1 MNAAVTKL
9 PTQLGA
15 IHFVGIGGIGMSG
28 IAEVLLNHGY
38 QVQGSDLKATKI
50 TERLESLG
58 ARVFIGQKAENL
70 EAAEVVVISSAI
82 KTGNP
87 ELDAARG
94 RGLPVVRRAEMLAEL
109 MRLRSNIA
117 VAGTHG
123 KTTTTTLVATLLDAG
138 GVDPTVINGG
148 VIHAYGSNA
157 RVGQGDWMVVE
168 ADESDGT
175 FNRLPATIAIVTNID
190 PEHME
195 HWGTIENLRQ
205 GFTDFV
211 SNIPFYGLA
220 VCCTDHPEVRA
231 LVGRITDRRIT
242 TFGFNAQADVRAMN
256 LSYKGGAAQFDI
268 ALQAEGQVIEG
279 CTLPMP
285 GDHNVSN
292 ALAAV
297 AVARHLGMKG
307 AEIRDALAGFKGVN
321 RRFTKVG
328 EVGGITIIDDYG
340 HHPVEIA
347 AVLRAARQ
355 AIGSDGGGRV
365 IAVHQ
370 PHRYS
375 RLHSLFEEFCGCFN
389 DADVVAIAEVYGAGE
404 EPIPG
409 ASRDDLVA
417 GLIRHGHRHA
427 RAIIS
432 EDDLERL
439 VREQARPGDMVVCLG
454 AGTISTWANGLPARL
469 KDLTTHAAAG

>member
-1 MNAAVTKL
+1 MNAAATKL
-9 PTQLGA
+9 PTDVGP

-38 QVQGSDLKATKI
+38 TIQGSDLKASKI
-50 TERLESLG
+50 TDRLG
-58 ARVFIGQKAENL
+58 AIGARIFEGQRAENL
-70 EAAEVVVISSAI
+70 ENATVVVISSAI
-82 KTGNP
+82 KPGNP
-87 ELDAARG
+87 ELDEARR

-109 MRLRSNIA
+109 MRLKSNIA
-117 VAGTHG
+117 VGGTHG
-123 KTTTTTLVATLLDAG
+123 KTTTTTLVAELLVAG
-138 GVDPTVINGG
+138 GIDPTVVNGG
-148 VIHAYGSNA
+148 IIHAYGSNA
-157 RVGQGDWMVVE
+157 RMGQGEWMVVE

-195 HWGTIENLRQ
+195 HWGSIENLRQ
-205 GFTDFV
+205 GFYDFV
-211 SNIPFYGLA
+211 SNIPFYGIA
-220 VCCTDHPEVRA
+220 VCCTDHPEVQA
-231 LVGRITDRRIT
+231 LVGRITDRRVV
-242 TFGFNAQADVRAMN
+242 TFGFNAQADVRAVN
-256 LSYKGGAAQFDI
+256 LRYQSGVAHFDI
-268 ALQAEGQVIEG
+268 WLQGEDVKIEG

-297 AVARHLGMKG
+297 AVARHLGMKT
-307 AEIRDALAGFKGVN
+307 AEIRQALAAFGGVN

-328 EVGGITIIDDYG
+328 EVAGVTIIDDYG

-355 AIGSDGGGRV
+355 ATSGRV

-375 RLHSLFEEFCGCFN
+375 RLSNLFEDFCTCFN
-389 DADVVAIAEVYGAGE
+389 DADVVGIAEVYAAGE
-404 EPIPG
+404 APIAG

-427 RAIIS
+427 RAVTS

-454 AGTISTWANGLPARL
+454 AGTISAWANGLPARL
-469 KDLTTHAAAG
+469 QG